1 MNQYLDAGHRQ
12 PEDTI
17 DMHPAVG
24 EFVAAVNG
32 LVDEHLTDDEVEGRL
47 ERVQQRAMCRPAPLA
62 ALRSLA
68 AVGVPQCCRGN
79 PVRGAQD
86 PARPPHTRRKAF
98 PSRP

>member
-47 ERVQQRAMCRPAPLA
+47 
-62 ALRSLA
+62 A

-79 PVRGAQD
+79 PVRWAQD